1 MMTNKLNQII
11 KKYSYP
17 SINGV
22 YLRPGLYSNNDT
34 NPNIFLV
41 GYNPATPIHI
51 DDLKQ
56 SAYQNLILSHKNF
69 ISYYESLRVKKGKR
83 KQSPT
88 RKRIND
94 LVTKVFTETNEVM
107 FETNIFSYPTSKEK
121 ELRALPKDVIEE
133 VKQPFIEML
142 HTIQPSIIVVHGK
155 RAFINLI
162 SILQNL
168 NFLSKDFI
176 FQKQHTFEFLY
187 PNSNKTC
194 TIIPY
199 RHLSRIENQSY
210 QQFQKCLIH
219 EINSKK

>member
-1 MMTNKLNQII
+1 MTNNLKGII
-11 KKYSYP
+11 VSYSYP
-17 SINGV
+17 SLNGV
-22 YLRPGLYSNNDT
+22 YLRPGLYLNHDT

-41 GYNPATPIHI
+41 GYNPATPIHKN
-51 DDLKQ
+51 DLKQ
-56 SAYQNLILSHKNF
+56 SEYQNLILSHKKF
-69 ISYYESLRVKKGKR
+69 ISYYEALRIKKGKR
-83 KQSPT
+83 KLSST

-94 LVTKVFTETNEVM
+94 LVTKVFTDPNEVM

-121 ELRALPKDVIEE
+121 ELRALPKDILEE

-155 RAFINLI
+155 RALLNLI

-176 FQKQHTFEFLY
+176 FHKQYTFKFLY
-187 PNSNKTC
+187 PNSNKFC

-210 QQFQKCLIH
+210 QQFQKRLIN